1 MFHTVV
7 VAEREKK
14 YGWDKEKL
22 NKCLPQHI
30 KLNIYLQL
38 KGKRNNRAKKKPL
51 AIYRVI
57 CLCCV
62 ACAWFLFCPFPCLSR
77 SISFGLHTMVSETS
91 GRCRTEVKSHKIMCS
106 KTHENTRRNVNDR
119 RNQLCDLFCSSYIFG
134 FFFQHENLVCA
145 DFRCFFC
152 IRTIWQWAI
161 GSRQYY
167 LSASF
172 ESSQT
177 ALQITNYSQ
186 YFSMFAVQWR
196 LNTAHFQ

>member
-1 MFHTVV
+1 M
-7 VAEREKK
+7 
-14 YGWDKEKL
+14 L
-22 NKCLPQHI
+22 MLC
-30 KLNIYLQL
+30 
-38 KGKRNNRAKKKPL
+38 
-51 AIYRVI
+51 
-57 CLCCV
+57 CLCKISV
-62 ACAWFLFCPFPCLSR
+62 LPISMSLSFD
-77 SISFGLHTMVSETS
+77 SVSFAYDGFETS

-134 FFFQHENLVCA
+134 FFFQHKNLVCA

-186 YFSMFAVQWR
+186 YFSMLAVQWR